1 MRRISGAAI
10 VLAAIA
16 TIAGSAFM
24 LRARAAD
31 APPAPVTLTGTLIDT
46 RCYSM
51 DPVNNKG
58 VDHKVVSGTLKQC
71 ARACASSGIPVALL
85 GDDGKVTILI
95 APSTALAPHM
105 GKETRLTGVPALGG
119 AVRPTKL
126 EVRKGKDGWAEV
138 NLAVMM

>member
-1 MRRISGAAI
+1 MRRIPRAAM

-16 TIAGSAFM
+16 TIAGSAFL
-24 LRARAAD
+24 LRARASET
-31 APPAPVTLTGTLIDT
+31 PAPVTLSGTLIDT

-58 VDHKVVSGTLKQC
+58 VDHKVVSGNLKQC
-71 ARACASSGIPVALL
+71 ARACASSGIPVAVLSE
-85 GDDGKVTILI
+85 DGKVTILI
-95 APSTALAPHM
+95 APANALAPHM
-105 GKETRLTGVPALGG
+105 GKETRVTGVPALGG
-119 AVRPTKL
+119 ALRPTKL